1 MIFDA
6 PLPPPVE
13 ARLRDVLVQ
22 RGHPLLLSFDH
33 GWRLRDA
40 RGDAAFHGIDIAS
53 PEHGVQQLQDLF
65 IGLSLGDD
73 QDIPFVELA
82 NGRSAHVHLIADG
95 DGFHVL
101 LVDAEQARNRE
112 RAQQQL
118 GHEAMLAGHQ
128 KSRAIGQLKEIR
140 SQLERQRASL
150 EEANAL
156 KNALIATMSH
166 EFRTPLT
173 SIFGYLHLLEQ
184 RGDADPGPAL
194 QAIRRNATHLYALA
208 ENLLEYGRDEA
219 GGSLLNPVAIDL
231 AALRADLEAMFLP
244 LAADKGIGFRAT
256 LDVADAAVPR
266 FDEVKLRQVAINL
279 LSNAVRYTTQ
289 GEVACAMRWQDGRLA
304 LDVQDSGIGIAA
316 EFQASVFKPFNRGGQ
331 AGSKGAGLGLSIVR
345 RLVEQMCGRLELE
358 SEAGVGT
365 TFRVD
370 VPGVPAA
377 GPAAGSAQGRSVLV
391 VDDDPDVADLLVALL
406 DDLGYRTRVVADAEQ
421 AIAMAMAEPPD
432 VLLVDVELPG
442 MSGNAAVFR
451 LRSQGYRGRVV
462 MLSATATGAA
472 RDASL
477 RAGADAYVTK
487 PLNLEQFVATIAQGG
502 VGTA

>member
-6 PLPPPVE
+6 PLPPLVE

-53 PEHGVQQLQDLF
+53 PERGVQQLQDLF
-65 IGLSLGDD
+65 IGLSVDDD

-82 NGRSAHVHLIADG
+82 NGRSAHVHLIAD
-95 DGFHVL
+95 DEGFHVL
-101 LVDAEQARNRE
+101 LVDAEEARNRE

-118 GHEAMLAGHQ
+118 GHEAMLAGHE

-173 SIFGYLHLLEQ
+173 SVFGYLHLLEQ
-184 RGDADPGPAL
+184 RGDADTGPAL

-244 LAADKGIGFRAT
+244 LAVDKGIGFRAT

-289 GEVACAMRWQDGRLA
+289 GEVVCAMRWRDGQLA
-304 LDVQDSGIGIAA
+304 LEVRDSGIGIAA

-345 RLVEQMCGRLELE
+345 RLVEQMRGRLELE

-370 VPGVPAA
+370 LPAVRA
-377 GPAAGSAQGRSVLV
+377 TVAAAGSAQGRSVLV

-442 MSGNAAVFR
+442 MSGNAEVFR

-502 VGTA
+502 T

>member
-1 MIFDA
+1 MIFDT
-6 PLPPPVE
+6 PLPPLVE

-53 PEHGVQQLQDLF
+53 PERGVQQLQDLF
-65 IGLSLGDD
+65 IGLSLDDD

-101 LVDAEQARNRE
+101 LVDAEEARNRE
-112 RAQQQL
+112 RAQQQF

-184 RGDADPGPAL
+184 RGEADPGPAL

-231 AALRADLEAMFLP
+231 AALRADLEAMFMP
-244 LAADKGIGFRAT
+244 LAVDKGIGFRAT
-256 LDVADAAVPR
+256 LDMADATTPR

-289 GEVACAMRWQDGRLA
+289 GEVVCAMRWQDGRLA
-304 LDVQDSGIGIAA
+304 LEVRDSGIGIAP

-345 RLVEQMCGRLELE
+345 RLVEQMRGHLELE
-358 SEAGVGT
+358 STAGIGT
-365 TFRVD
+365 TFGVD
-370 VPGVPAA
+370 VPGAQAA
-377 GPAAGSAQGRSVLV
+377 APVAADAQGRSVLV

-421 AIAMAMAEPPD
+421 AITMAMEDPPD

-502 VGTA
+502 VGAS

>member
-1 MIFDA
+1 MIFDT
-6 PLPPPVE
+6 PLPPLVE
-13 ARLRDVLVQ
+13 ARLREVLVQ

-40 RGDAAFHGIDIAS
+40 RGDAAFHGIDLAS
-53 PEHGVQQLQDLF
+53 PERSVEQLQDLF
-65 IGLSLGDD
+65 IGLSREAD

-101 LVDAEQARNRE
+101 LVDVEESRDRE

-118 GHEAMLAGHQ
+118 GHEAMLAGHE
-128 KSRAIGQLKEIR
+128 KSRAIGQLKAIR
-140 SQLERQRASL
+140 TQLERQRASL
-150 EEANAL
+150 EEANGL

-184 RGDADPGPAL
+184 RGDTDPGPAL

-208 ENLLEYGRDEA
+208 ENLLEYGRGEA
-219 GGSLLNPVAIDL
+219 GGSLLSPVAIDL
-231 AALRADLEAMFLP
+231 DALRADLEAMFLP
-244 LAADKGIGFRAT
+244 LALDKRIGFSAT
-256 LDVADAAVPR
+256 LDVRDDDTPR
-266 FDEVKLRQVAINL
+266 FDDVKLRQVAINL
-279 LSNAVRYTTQ
+279 LSNAIRYTTE
-289 GEVACAMRWQDGRLA
+289 GEVTCAMRWQGGHLELEVR
-304 LDVQDSGIGIAA
+304 DSGIGIAP
-316 EFQASVFKPFNRGGQ
+316 EFQASVFKPFNRGAQ

-345 RLVEQMCGRLELE
+345 RLVQQMQGRLELE
-358 SEAGVGT
+358 SAAGVGT

-370 VPGVPAA
+370 VPGARPAA
-377 GPAAGSAQGRSVLV
+377 AVAADARGRSVLI
-391 VDDDPDVADLLVALL
+391 VDDDPDVADLLRALL
-406 DDLGYRTRVVADAEQ
+406 DDLGYLTRVVADAEQ
-421 AIAMAMAEPPD
+421 AIALAMAEPPD
-432 VLLVDVELPG
+432 VMLVDVELPG
-442 MSGNAAVFR
+442 MSGNTAVYR
-451 LRSQGYRGRVV
+451 LRSQGFRGRVV

-487 PLNLEQFVATIAQGG
+487 PLNLEQFVSTISQP
-502 VGTA
+502 

>member
-1 MIFDA
+1 MIFDT
-6 PLPPPVE
+6 PLPPAVE
-13 ARLRDVLVQ
+13 ARLREVLVQ
-22 RGHPLLLSFDH
+22 RGHPLLLSFDRDW
-33 GWRLRDA
+33 GLRDA

-53 PEHGVQQLQDLF
+53 PERGVEQLQDLF
-65 IGLSLGDD
+65 IGLSLVDD

-101 LVDAEQARNRE
+101 LVDVEESRNRE

-118 GHEAMLAGHQ
+118 GHEAMLAGHE
-128 KSRAIGQLKEIR
+128 KSRAIGQLKAIR

-184 RGDADPGPAL
+184 RGEADPRPAL

-219 GGSLLNPVAIDL
+219 GGALLNPVTIDL
-231 AALRADLEAMFLP
+231 AALRADLEAMFQP
-244 LAADKGIGFRAT
+244 LALDKRIGFRAT
-256 LDVADAAVPR
+256 LDVADAATPR

-279 LSNAVRYTTQ
+279 LSNAIRYTTQ
-289 GEVACAMRWQDGRLA
+289 GEVACTLRWRDGRLS
-304 LDVQDSGIGIAA
+304 LEVRDSGIGIAP

-345 RLVEQMCGRLELE
+345 RLVQQMQGRLELE

-370 VPGVPAA
+370 VPGAQAGASVAA
-377 GPAAGSAQGRSVLV
+377 DARGRSVLI
-391 VDDDPDVADLLVALL
+391 VDDDPDVADLLRALL

-421 AIAMAMAEPPD
+421 AIALAMVEPAD
-432 VLLVDVELPG
+432 VMLVDVELPG
-442 MSGNAAVFR
+442 MSGNAAVYR

-487 PLNLEQFVATIAQGG
+487 PLNLEQFVATIAQ
-502 VGTA
+502 A

>member
-1 MIFDA
+1 MIFDEA
-6 PLPPPVE
+6 LPPHVE
-13 ARLRDVLVQ
+13 SRLRDILVQ

-33 GWRLRDA
+33 DWQLRDA
-40 RGDAAFHGIDIAS
+40 RGDAAFHGIDTAS
-53 PEHGVQQLQDLF
+53 PERGVQQLQDLF
-65 IGLSLGDD
+65 TGLSLTDD

-82 NGRSAHVHLIADG
+82 NGRSAHVHLIVDG

-101 LVDAEQARNRE
+101 LVDAEDARNRE
-112 RAQQQL
+112 RTQQQL
-118 GHEAMLAGHQ
+118 GHEAMLAGHE
-128 KSRAIGQLKEIR
+128 KNRAIGQLKEIR

-173 SIFGYLHLLEQ
+173 SMFGYLHLLEQ
-184 RGDADPGPAL
+184 RTDADPARAL

-219 GGSLLNPVAIDL
+219 GGSLLDPVAIDL

-256 LDVADAAVPR
+256 LDVADATVPR
-266 FDEVKLRQVAINL
+266 FDAVKLRQVAINL
-279 LSNAVRYTTQ
+279 LSNALRYTSR
-289 GEVACAMRWQDGRLA
+289 GEVACALRWQDGRLG
-304 LDVQDSGIGIAA
+304 LEVRDSGIGIAP
-316 EFQASVFKPFNRGGQ
+316 EFQDSVFRPFNRGAQ
-331 AGSKGAGLGLSIVR
+331 EGSRGAGLGLSIVR
-345 RLVEQMCGRLELE
+345 RLIAQMHGNMQLE
-358 SEAGVGT
+358 SQVGVGT
-365 TFRVD
+365 TFRIEL
-370 VPGVPAA
+370 PGAPA
-377 GPAAGSAQGRSVLV
+377 PKSAATDASERSVLV

-406 DDLGYRTRVVADAEQ
+406 QDLGYRTRAVADAEH
-421 AIAMAMAEPPD
+421 AIAAAMADPPD
-432 VLLVDVELPG
+432 VLLVDVKLPG
-442 MSGNAAVFR
+442 MSGNAAVYR

-462 MLSATATGAA
+462 MLSATATTAA

-487 PLNLEQFVATIAQGG
+487 PLNLEQFVATIAQ
-502 VGTA
+502 VGDEKP

>member
-1 MIFDA
+1 MIFDVPLA
-6 PLPPPVE
+6 PAVE
-13 ARLRDVLVQ
+13 ARLREVLVQ
-22 RGHPLLLSFDH
+22 RGHPLLLSFDR
-33 GWRLRDA
+33 GWRLRDV
-40 RGDAAFHGIDIAS
+40 RGDAAFHGIDAAS
-53 PEHGVQQLQDLF
+53 PERGVQQLQDLF
-65 IGLSLGDD
+65 IGLALDDD
-73 QDIPFVELA
+73 QHIPFVELA
-82 NGRSAHVHLIADG
+82 SGRSAHVHLIADG
-95 DGFHVL
+95 EGFHVL
-101 LVDAEQARNRE
+101 LVDAEEARSRE

-118 GHEAMLAGHQ
+118 GHEAMLAGHE

-184 RGDADPGPAL
+184 RGDAQAGPAL

-231 AALRADLEAMFLP
+231 ASLRMDLEAMFLP

-256 LDVADAAVPR
+256 LELADPAVPR

-279 LSNAVRYTTQ
+279 LSNAVRYTAR
-289 GEVACAMRWQDGRLA
+289 GEVACALRWHEGRLA
-304 LDVQDSGIGIAA
+304 LEVRDSGIGIAP

-345 RLVEQMCGRLELE
+345 RLVAQMHGSLALE
-358 SEAGVGT
+358 SQAGVGT

-370 VPGVPAA
+370 LPGSTVPAA
-377 GPAAGSAQGRSVLV
+377 TVADAKGRSVLV

-406 DDLGYRTRVVADAEQ
+406 DDLGYRTRVVADAERAIEQ
-421 AIAMAMAEPPD
+421 ALADRPD

-442 MSGNAAVFR
+442 MSGNAAVYQ
-451 LRSQGYRGRVV
+451 LRSQGYRGRIV
-462 MLSATATGAA
+462 MLSATATGDA
-472 RDASL
+472 RAASL

-502 VGTA
+502 TGAP